1 LANSPRRLRFGT
13 IAAWLGVI
21 ALGFHA
27 LVPIHL
33 VFSLAAE
40 SSRSVECGGQAAA
53 RNGVHD
59 ASWRL
64 LALLTGQ
71 AEGSHHTDPR
81 HGAHQPAQCAVCGAI
96 TTLAGFIP
104 APSTILPL
112 PVRLEPAHLSLTSA
126 EIRPFHTPLVYR
138 SRAPPFDAASAT

>member
-1 LANSPRRLRFGT
+1 MRPKRLRFGT

-33 VFSLAAE
+33 AFALAAE

-53 RNGVHD
+53 RNGVHE
-59 ASWRL
+59 AGWRL

-71 AEGSHHTDPR
+71 TEGSHHADPR

-96 TTLAGFIP
+96 VTLAGFIP
-104 APSTILPL
+104 APGTILPL
-112 PVRLEPAHLSLTSA
+112 PVQLEPTRLLLTSA
-126 EIRPFHTPLVYR
+126 EIRPLQTPIVYR
-138 SRAPPFDAASAT
+138 SRAPPFGAASAT

>member
-1 LANSPRRLRFGT
+1 MQPKRLRFGT

-33 VFSLAAE
+33 AFSLAAE
-40 SSRSVECGGQAAA
+40 SSRSVECGGHAA
-53 RNGVHD
+53 RNGVQDGGWH
-59 ASWRL
+59 L

-71 AEGSHHTDPR
+71 AEGSHHADPR

-96 TTLAGFIP
+96 VAFAGFIP

-112 PVRLEPAHLSLTSA
+112 PVRLEPVPLSLTSA
-126 EIRPFHTPLVYR
+126 EIRPFQTPLVYR

>member
-1 LANSPRRLRFGT
+1 MRPNRLRLRA

-33 VFSLAAE
+33 AFTLAAE

-53 RNGVHD
+53 QNGVHD

-71 AEGSHHTDPR
+71 IEGSHHADPR
-81 HGAHQPAQCAVCGAI
+81 HGAHQPAQCAVYGAI
-96 TTLAGFIP
+96 VTFAGFIP
-104 APSTILPL
+104 APSTILAL
-112 PVRLEPAHLSLTSA
+112 PVRLEPTRLSLTSA
-126 EIRPFHTPLVYR
+126 EIRPLQTSLVYR

>member
-1 LANSPRRLRFGT
+1 MRPNRLRLRV
-13 IAAWLGVI
+13 IAAWLGLI

-33 VFSLAAE
+33 AFSLAAE
-40 SSRSVECGGQAAA
+40 SSRSVECGRQAAA

-59 ASWRL
+59 ASWHL

-71 AEGSHHTDPR
+71 AEGYHHADPR

-96 TTLAGFIP
+96 VTLAGFIP
-104 APSTILPL
+104 APSAILPL
-112 PVRLEPAHLSLTSA
+112 PVRLELARLSLTSA
-126 EIRPFHTPLVYR
+126 EIRPLQTALVYR